1 MGISRFALLMVVFID
16 IMGQGL
22 MYPLIT
28 SILFSTSRDFL
39 PHDMPQAARE
49 VRYGIVIGLFFI
61 SWFFGAAFISKLSD
75 YIGRKNGILICLTGT
90 LTGYVL
96 TILALMTSSFILLVV
111 GRIVAGFTAGN
122 QPIAQA
128 ALIDLAKGP
137 DEKNRYMGYIAA
149 AAAAGLMGGP
159 IIVGVLG
166 SKQVLGDFASLELP
180 TYFAAFI
187 VLINLA
193 LIQFYFKETL
203 KERRKIDFGLSEVF
217 LTLWRVARHPVV
229 ARLGGVF
236 FFAVLGLN
244 CFFIFLDNYVVA
256 KFGFGTFSASAIIV
270 VAGAAM
276 AFSSTFL
283 LGPILSRFRQIR
295 VITVTVIIMAVSL
308 ALFIVNPYAALSFV
322 LVLPI
327 LAAFAITYPT
337 LLLMFS
343 ESVDETQQ
351 GWVMGVTIALFTL
364 GSGSISLIGGLT
376 MAENR
381 DIPFMIGLG
390 AFVIALI
397 LVATVW
403 RSAKVILLDPKNR
416 EEVPAEA

>member
-28 SILFSTSRDFL
+28 AILFSTSREFL
-39 PHDMPQAARE
+39 PHDMPEAARE

-75 YIGRKNGILICLTGT
+75 YIGRKYGMLICLTGM

-96 TILALMTSSFILLVV
+96 TILALMTSSFILLVA

-128 ALIDLAKGP
+128 ALIDMAKDT
-137 DEKNRYMGYIAA
+137 DEKNRFMGYIAA

-166 SKQVLGDFASLELP
+166 SKEVLGDFASLELP

-187 VLINLA
+187 VLVNLL
-193 LIQFYFKETL
+193 LIQFFFKETL
-203 KERRKIDFGLSEVF
+203 KKRRKVDFGLSEVF
-217 LTLWRVARHPVV
+217 LTLWRVAKHPVV
-229 ARLGGVF
+229 ARVGGVF

-256 KFGFGTFSASAIIV
+256 KFSFGTFSSSAIIV
-270 VAGAAM
+270 AAGGAM

-283 LGPILSRFRQIR
+283 LAPVLARFSQIR
-295 VITVTVIIMAVSL
+295 TIAVTVIIMAVFL
-308 ALFIVNPYAALSFV
+308 ALFMVNPFPDLSFL

-343 ESVDETQQ
+343 ETVDETQQ
-351 GWVMGVTIALFTL
+351 GWVMGVSIALFTL
-364 GSGSISLIGGLT
+364 GSGSISLVGGLT

-381 DIPFMIGLG
+381 DLPFMIGLG
-390 AFVIALI
+390 AFAVALI
-397 LVATVW
+397 LVATAW
-403 RSAKVILLDPKNR
+403 RSDKVLRLDPKNR
-416 EEVPAEA
+416 EAEPAEA

>member
-28 SILFSTSRDFL
+28 AILFDTSRQFL
-39 PHDMPQAARE
+39 PHDMPQASRE
-49 VRYGIVIGLFFI
+49 VRYGIVIGLFFV

-75 YIGRKNGILICLTGT
+75 YIGRKYGILICLTGT
-90 LTGYVL
+90 LVGYVL
-96 TILALMTSSFILLVV
+96 TILALMTSSFVLLVV
-111 GRIVAGFTAGN
+111 GRVVAGFTAGN

-128 ALIDLAKGP
+128 ALIDLANGP

-159 IIVGVLG
+159 IIVGVLA

-180 TYFAAFI
+180 TYFAALI
-187 VLINLA
+187 VLAALV
-193 LIQFYFKETL
+193 LIQVSFKETL
-203 KERRKIDFGLSEVF
+203 KQRRKIDFGLSEVF
-217 LTLWRVARHPVV
+217 LTLWRVAKHPVV
-229 ARLGGVF
+229 ARVGGVF

-244 CFFIFLDNYVVA
+244 CFFIFLDDYVVA
-256 KFGFGTFSASAIIV
+256 RFKFGTFSTSAIIV
-270 VAGAAM
+270 AAGAAM

-283 LGPILSRFRQIR
+283 LGPVLARFRQIR
-295 VITVTVIIMAVSL
+295 TIAVTVIIMAVFL
-308 ALFIVNPYAALSFV
+308 ALFMINPFPDLSFI

-343 ESVDETQQ
+343 ETVDETQQ
-351 GWVMGVTIALFTL
+351 GWVMGVSIALFTL
-364 GSGSISLIGGLT
+364 GSGSISLVGGLT

-381 DIPFMIGLG
+381 DLPFMIGLG
-390 AFVIALI
+390 AFAIALV
-397 LVATVW
+397 LVATAW
-403 RSAKVILLDPKNR
+403 RSQSIVQLDPKNR
-416 EEVPAEA
+416 KEAEAEA